1 MEPAGL
7 GRRVRAQRRKHRLRQ
22 AELAAMAGVGNRF
35 LSELEH
41 GKSTLELGR
50 TLRVLRTLGLELRL
64 SERHWD
70 DLEHRNGE

>member
-1 MEPAGL
+1 MGPTKL

-22 AELAAMAGVGNRF
+22 ADLAAIAGVGNRF

-50 TLRVLRTLGLELRL
+50 TIRVLQTLGLELRL
-64 SERHWD
+64 SERHWG
-70 DLEHRNGE
+70 DLERNDGE

>member
-1 MEPAGL
+1 MEPAEL

-22 AELAAMAGVGNRF
+22 AELAAIAGVGNRF

-50 TLRVLRTLGLELRL
+50 TLRVLQALGLEIRL
-64 SERHWD
+64 SERHWGD
-70 DLEHRNGE
+70 FEYVDGE